1 MNNAHPNARGGRLQ
15 RPPTLGGSH
24 IGTFRQIL
32 YRHGLTM
39 GALALLVSASP
50 NAQEYIVRTTDS
62 FVSHP
67 TGYLIAGIM
76 LLAFFVYYQQRRGYR
91 RSPRNNLWLVYLLY
105 ISVVEELTFRL
116 LLPLAASSTVDFYLA
131 VIISNLIFATIHYV
145 TLRWHLRNC
154 LFVFIGGMG
163 FSHMLASHQD
173 LTAVILAHWFF
184 TFLNTPAPPAGD
196 RQTQR

>member
-1 MNNAHPNARGGRLQ
+1 
-15 RPPTLGGSH
+15 
-24 IGTFRQIL
+24 
-32 YRHGLTM
+32 M

-50 NAQEYIVRTTDS
+50 NALEFIIRATDR
-62 FVSHP
+62 FINHP

-76 LLAFFVYYQQRRGYR
+76 LLALFVFYQQRRGYR

-116 LLPLAASSTVDFYLA
+116 LLPLAASNTVDFYVA
-131 VIISNLIFATIHYV
+131 VVISNLIFAAIHYV

-154 LFVFIGGMG
+154 SFVFIGGMG
-163 FSHMLASHQD
+163 FAHMLASHQD

-184 TFLNTPAPPAGD
+184 TFLNTPAPPGGD
-196 RQTQR
+196 RQAQQ

>member
-1 MNNAHPNARGGRLQ
+1 MNNAHPSARGGRLQ

-39 GALALLVSASP
+39 GALALLVSALP
-50 NAQEYIVRTTDS
+50 NALEHIARTTDR
-62 FVSHP
+62 FVNHP
-67 TGYLIAGIM
+67 TGYLFAGIM
-76 LLAFFVYYQQRRGYR
+76 LLALFVYYQQRRGYR
-91 RSPRNNLWLVYLLY
+91 RSPRNNLWLAYLLY

-116 LLPLAASSTVDFYLA
+116 LLPLAASNTVDFYVA
-131 VIISNLIFATIHYV
+131 VIISNLIFAAIHYV

-163 FSHMLASHQD
+163 FAHMLASHQD

-196 RQTQR
+196 RQVKQ

>member
-62 FVSHP
+62 FVNHP

-76 LLAFFVYYQQRRGYR
+76 LLAFLFTISKEGATEEASETICGWCTCCTSASL
-91 RSPRNNLWLVYLLY
+91 RS
-105 ISVVEELTFRL
+105 
-116 LLPLAASSTVDFYLA
+116 
-131 VIISNLIFATIHYV
+131 
-145 TLRWHLRNC
+145 
-154 LFVFIGGMG
+154 
-163 FSHMLASHQD
+163 
-173 LTAVILAHWFF
+173 
-184 TFLNTPAPPAGD
+184 
-196 RQTQR
+196 